1 MVDYKYKE
9 LYSKTSI
16 PKQLIISVDGREDD
30 ITNDDLAYENFEL
43 IESICS
49 ESNLKFGSCESSQL
63 KFRVLNNSDSL
74 KNRNIV
80 VREYIDGHND
90 ELFQFGKY
98 TVESDKM
105 TSDRKYRDVVA
116 YDAIH
121 SILGTNYI
129 EWYAALEFPLSCK
142 NLRDSFFSYIGIE
155 QVEISLPFDDV
166 MIPIDGNIS
175 SDCTG
180 ATILQS
186 IGELNACFGH
196 MNREGKF
203 AWIILS
209 ELEPPVVDI
218 EKYSSNSLVQ
228 YESFFT
234 ARISKLQISAGDTS
248 LVFGESATDK
258 ENLYII
264 DSNILLN
271 GMDESQID
279 MIGDKLLS
287 LYAKYIY
294 RPFSGEFRGNPCYE
308 VGDSVRYYDGGL
320 TIDSYI
326 LQRTLTG
333 IRALTDTYT
342 AEGNEFYDN
351 KLNSTKRLVQ
361 TEVNKVLSK
370 SGLEIKPFTNKYSL
384 SIQGKAANAAQIAF
398 KTTDDTVIAFAASI
412 PFTMDLDGIVEAAY
426 YLDETQ
432 INDIPFRQY
441 FEKGQNVLTLFYEFE
456 ALKDTAGVFALR
468 LSTDYVEST
477 DRTHD
482 AQIKGLIQFA
492 QNGGTYSPA
501 DIDATVPTADIVKGA
516 IKAVVFS
523 SDLVKNKHRIW
534 DGTIDIEETIEELT
548 VKNNDVVLKE
558 MSEYVSCVA
567 ENPPGANISE
577 TLGLLSFS
585 SPVYLYGITDTVEA
599 GCVIKASSINA
610 ENKEVVNWNPQF
622 VNMDG
627 SWSLITTY
635 SFESKEQAIDSGR
648 MSVLDMDFTQFA
660 SVSEVTLSGYTP
672 ELNTLY
678 LYKDGNE
685 CTDVTGG
692 WVAEAMPLNQYW
704 VNSKMRKTP
713 TLTKGES
720 SMHVIQDC
728 HVPSAN
734 LNENSGCGVI
744 HVNNDVDVTEYKTLN
759 ILLDTL
765 YFKNTCTSTN
775 YESLFV
781 LFVKSRTSPYYY
793 ADAVTKKNVL
803 ANRDDAYNHYVVS
816 VDVSGISGNYDIGI
830 GTDIYSSSDFV
841 PSIEYSVSKAWLE
854 K

>member
-1 MVDYKYKE
+1 MVDYKYKD
-9 LYSKTSI
+9 LYKKTSI

-74 KNRNIV
+74 KNRNII

-121 SILGTNYI
+121 FILGTNYI
-129 EWYAALEFPLSCK
+129 EWYAALEFPISCK

-203 AWIILS
+203 AWIILP
-209 ELEPPVVDI
+209 ELDPPIVDI

-248 LVFGESATDK
+248 LIFGESATDK

-271 GMDESQID
+271 GMDESQINE
-279 MIGDKLLS
+279 IGDQILA

-361 TEVNKVLSK
+361 TEVNKVLNK
-370 SGLEIKPFTNKYSL
+370 SGLEIEPFTNKYSL

-426 YLDETQ
+426 YVDETQ

-456 ALKDTAGVFALR
+456 ALKDTTGVFAIR
-468 LSTDYVEST
+468 LSTDYVESMG
-477 DRTHD
+477 RTHD

-492 QNGGTYSPA
+492 QSGGTYSPA
-501 DIDATVPTADIVKGA
+501 NIDTTVPTADIVKGA

-523 SDLVKNKHRIW
+523 SDLVKSKHRIW
-534 DGTIDIEETIEELT
+534 DGTIDIEERFTSILIKSNDITIGSITESLSTKTQTPAASTITEVFNGILLD
-548 VKNNDVVLKE
+548 NSDL
-558 MSEYVSCVA
+558 A
-567 ENPPGANISE
+567 IS
-577 TLGLLSFS
+577 T
-585 SPVYLYGITDTVEA
+585 GIIEDIISRF
-599 GCVIKASSINA
+599 VITASSINA
-610 ENKEVVNWNPQF
+610 ENAALCIYNADYVACDTAFK
-622 VNMDG
+622 
-627 SWSLITTY
+627 LITEYEY
-635 SFESKEQAIDSGR
+635 SAVEETIDRGR
-648 MSVLDMDFTQFA
+648 MSVLDMDFAQFA
-660 SVSEVTLSGYTP
+660 SVSDVTLSGYTP
-672 ELNTLY
+672 ESNTLY
-678 LYKDGNE
+678 LYKEGDE
-685 CTDVTGG
+685 CTDITGG
-692 WVAEAMPLNQYW
+692 WAGDGAKNANNLYPYW
-704 VNSKMRKTP
+704 NSYCY
-713 TLTKGES
+713 TLYTIDK
-720 SMHVIQDC
+720 IDF
-728 HVPSAN
+728 
-734 LNENSGCGVI
+734 
-744 HVNNDVDVTEYKTLN
+744 TEYKTLY
-759 ILLDTL
+759 IDIDV
-765 YFKNTCTSTN
+765 TSI
-775 YESLFV
+775 YQD
-781 LFVKSRTSPYYY
+781 SRG
-793 ADAVTKKNVL
+793 KFGLNLVL
-803 ANRDDAYNHYVVS
+803 AGAKFTNSNKSSWWSSGVIINKHMNEIGHTVYS
-816 VDVSGISGNYDIGI
+816 VDLSNINGQYYVNLFSQDVNSCRGKFYNI
-830 GTDIYSSSDFV
+830 
-841 PSIEYSVSKAWLE
+841 WLE